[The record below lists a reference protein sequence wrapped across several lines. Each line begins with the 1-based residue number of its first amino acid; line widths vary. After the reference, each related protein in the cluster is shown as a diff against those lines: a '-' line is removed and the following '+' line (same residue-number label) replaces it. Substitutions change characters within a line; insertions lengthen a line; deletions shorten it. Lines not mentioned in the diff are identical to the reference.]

1 MQAFIIINIIIT
13 GDVASSEMIKVLEP
27 FDVFSVTE
35 DEQKLVK
42 FAKKNITCYNPRA
55 GYGYYEF
62 TEPCYVLP
70 IRNVMALKK
79 VIYHKISMMIVL
91 MPIYNH
97 HALEWRVI
105 HGTRCTSS
113 HWCYWRL

>member
-1 MQAFIIINIIIT
+1 
-13 GDVASSEMIKVLEP
+13 MIKVLEP
-27 FDVFSVTE
+27 FEVFSVTE

-79 VIYHKISMMIVL
+79 VFDCYLSIAIIMIVMQTL
-91 MPIYNH
+91 
-97 HALEWRVI
+97 
-105 HGTRCTSS
+105 
-113 HWCYWRL
+113 